1 MGNQNVKP
9 AKRPA
14 QVYPFNDTD
23 KKSRTDWTAGKGV
36 AIPDSIPD
44 RVSSFSFHYLNFLDH
59 FTISIISAHTKF
71 LTKYF
76 QTLEFNPVPPPRL
89 AQRRDQGLYKN
100 VLIYARHPGVPV
112 FTKICLA
119 C

>member
-1 MGNQNVKP
+1 MTGPIENMGNQNVKP

-59 FTISIISAHTKF
+59 FTISISS
-71 LTKYF
+71 Y
-76 QTLEFNPVPPPRL
+76 
-89 AQRRDQGLYKN
+89 
-100 VLIYARHPGVPV
+100 
-112 FTKICLA
+112 
-119 C
+119 

>member
-44 RVSSFSFHYLNFLDH
+44 RVSSFSFQYLNFVDH
-59 FTISIISAHTKF
+59 FTISISS
-71 LTKYF
+71 Y
-76 QTLEFNPVPPPRL
+76 
-89 AQRRDQGLYKN
+89 
-100 VLIYARHPGVPV
+100 
-112 FTKICLA
+112 
-119 C
+119 